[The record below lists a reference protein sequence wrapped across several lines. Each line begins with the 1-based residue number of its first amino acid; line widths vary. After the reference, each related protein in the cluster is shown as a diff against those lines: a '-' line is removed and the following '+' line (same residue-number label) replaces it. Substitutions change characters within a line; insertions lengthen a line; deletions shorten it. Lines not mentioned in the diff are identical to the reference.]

1 MQNYFELLG
10 IKKAYDIDLK
20 ILEKQYFAMQ
30 AKYHPDR
37 AKNIDEKQSKLV
49 ISMELNKAYG
59 ALKDELKR
67 AEYLLS
73 LNNIDLN
80 DEEARKRLSSAE
92 LSMFW
97 DELEII
103 ENTEEFVVLEKIYNK
118 YKLMQISEIE
128 QLIKA
133 FQKQNLR
140 EASDITIKLKYFK
153 TLLTNLQDKMKLCK

>member
-103 ENTEEFVVLEKIYNK
+103 ENTEEFAVLEKIYNK

>member
-10 IKKAYDIDLK
+10 IEKTYDIDLK

-37 AKNIDEKQSKLV
+37 AREAQEKQQNLV
-49 ISMELNKAYG
+49 VSTELNKAYG
-59 ALKDELKR
+59 VLKDELKR

-80 DEEARKRLSSAE
+80 DEEARKKLNSSE

-103 ENTEEFVVLEKIYNK
+103 ENTEKFTDLEKMYDK
-118 YKLMQISEIE
+118 YKLMQTSEIE
-128 QLIKA
+128 HLIKA
-133 FQKQNLR
+133 FHKQNLK